1 MKDYLINSFALI
13 SGECV
18 NNTNST
24 SKKNDS
30 STKLLFKIESEENK
44 NNDIVANGDNACVSI
59 EDNAINSIV
68 PGFTQYNLSIVTKD
82 NKQFNINLHIAKN
95 INKDDLDK
103 TIKRLL
109 RVLSNMNQDA
119 LDNLGI
125 ELKNILL
132 TNEIMFNK
140 NATAQAIAPLNQV
153 FVSAKNFANMS
164 DEECLA
170 TITHELGHLID
181 HSKDSMI
188 RGKATN
194 FWERE
199 FSDLKKSLKAELG
212 FKTDSHMFDSCSEF
226 FADYYAYK
234 TGAMIDTPTR
244 KAKTQFDLLEKYLSD
259 IKNYTDD
266 ELKAK
271 YGDNLDSVKE
281 VALSYKK
288 LKGEFEYYLS
298 NINNGYINIEDRAD
312 EKMEPMNY
320 EQLSELKNTK

>member
-1 MKDYLINSFALI
+1 MKDYLLNSYALG
-13 SGECV
+13 SGEGV

-30 STKLLFKIESEENK
+30 STKLLFNIEPEENK
-44 NNDIVANGDNACVSI
+44 NNAIVADGKSANVII
-59 EDNAINSIV
+59 EDHAKNSIV
-68 PGFTQYNLSIVTKD
+68 PGFIQYNLSIATKD

-103 TIKRLL
+103 TIKRLV
-109 RVLSNMNQDA
+109 RVLSNMNQNA
-119 LDNLGI
+119 LNNLGI

-140 NATAQAIAPLNQV
+140 NATAQAVAPLNQV

-181 HSKDSMI
+181 HSKDSTI

-212 FKTDSHMFDSCSEF
+212 FKTDSHMFDSCSEI

-244 KAKTQFDLLEKYLSD
+244 KARTQFDLLENYLSD
-259 IKNYTDD
+259 IQNHTDD

-271 YGDNLDSVKE
+271 YGDTLNSMKE
-281 VALSYKK
+281 AALSYKK
-288 LKGEFEYYLS
+288 LKGAFEYYLS
-298 NINNGYINIEDRAD
+298 NIANGNISIKDRAD
-312 EKMEPMNY
+312 VDMKPMNY
-320 EQLSELKNTK
+320 EQLSELQNTK

>member
-13 SGECV
+13 SGECI
-18 NNTNST
+18 NNINDTTKNS
-24 SKKNDS
+24 SNI
-30 STKLLFKIESEENK
+30 KLFNIKSEENK
-44 NNDIVANGDNACVSI
+44 NNDIVADGENACVSI
-59 EDNAINSIV
+59 EDNAKNSIV
-68 PGFTQYNLSIVTKD
+68 PGFTQYHLSIVTKD

-103 TIKRLL
+103 TIKRLV

-153 FVSAKNFANMS
+153 FVSTKNFANMS

-181 HSKDSMI
+181 HSKDSTI
-188 RGKATN
+188 RGKATK
-194 FWERE
+194 FWDRE
-199 FSDLKKSLKAELG
+199 FNDLKNSLNTELG
-212 FKTDSHMFDSCSEF
+212 FKTDSHMFDNCSEF

-244 KAKTQFDLLEKYLSD
+244 KAKTQFNLMEKYLSD

-266 ELKAK
+266 ELNAK
-271 YGDNLDSVKE
+271 YGGNIDSVKK

-288 LKGEFEYYLS
+288 LKSEFEYYLS
-298 NINNGYINIEDRAD
+298 NINNGSINIEDRAD
-312 EKMEPMNY
+312 ENMEPMNY
-320 EQLSELKNTK
+320 EQLSELQNKK